1 MWKCRSLQS
10 ISDKQTS
17 ENLIMIQIITM
28 YIDPNIVALMAQIL
42 LMVGY
47 SLSVLAYFLGVSAH

>member
-10 ISDKQTS
+10 ISYKQTS

-28 YIDPNIVALMAQIL
+28 YIDPNIVALMAQIF

>member
-28 YIDPNIVALMAQIL
+28 YIDPNIVALMAQIF

-47 SLSVLAYFLGVSAH
+47 SLSVLAYFLGVFAH